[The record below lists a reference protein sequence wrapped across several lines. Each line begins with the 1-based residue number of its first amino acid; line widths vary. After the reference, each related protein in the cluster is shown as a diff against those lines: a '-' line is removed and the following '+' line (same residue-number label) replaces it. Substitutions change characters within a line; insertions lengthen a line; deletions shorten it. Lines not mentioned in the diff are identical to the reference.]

1 MNEKLIGLYE
11 GFVAQT
17 HDPVAAAVLVL
28 AHVSSRCGD
37 GVSPAEQVSLLNL
50 RQAAEMLGYAPAGLR
65 KLVRQRRIQ
74 FSQNGRGP
82 IKFRR
87 EWLDEF
93 ITSNENGPLRI
104 MRSPAQ
110 TRRTPG
116 VVEVASRFG
125 LNPALLKS
133 KTSSAQRPKA
143 A

>member
-1 MNEKLIGLYE
+1 MHEKLIGLYE
-11 GFVAQT
+11 EFVART
-17 HDPVAAAVLVL
+17 HDPVAAAVLVF
-28 AHVSSRCGD
+28 AHVTSSDSDAVR
-37 GVSPAEQVSLLNL
+37 PAEQGLLLNL

-93 ITSNENGPLRI
+93 IASNENGPLKI

-110 TRRTPG
+110 TRRAPA
-116 VVEVASRFG
+116 VLAEASRFG
-125 LNPALLKS
+125 LNPNLLKS
-133 KTSSAQRPKA
+133 MAAPPHRRKSA
-143 A
+143 